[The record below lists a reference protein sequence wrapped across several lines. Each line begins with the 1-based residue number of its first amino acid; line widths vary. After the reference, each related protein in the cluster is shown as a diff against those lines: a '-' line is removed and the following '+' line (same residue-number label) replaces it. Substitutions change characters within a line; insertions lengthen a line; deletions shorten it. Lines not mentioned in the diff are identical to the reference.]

1 MSKPT
6 PADLAAVRKILYDP
20 KRHQQLAD
28 DASSISVLMNL
39 EDQSPNRVLTWWIP
53 ATGKLSEG
61 VLEAA
66 ARCRSI
72 AAAYEQMKQEM
83 QHVAIPAQDKA
94 SIQEALGYVAG
105 CWQAR
110 ADAWGD
116 ERPPSDPAALA
127 KAINVHLGNAL
138 AAAHDVEVYFK
149 QEGA

>member
-6 PADLAAVRKILYDP
+6 PDELAAVRKILYDP

-39 EDQSPNRVLTWWIP
+39 EDQSPNRVVEWWIP
-53 ATGKLSEG
+53 ATGKLSKG
-61 VLEAA
+61 VREAA

-72 AAAYEQMKQEM
+72 AAAYGQMRDEVQG
-83 QHVAIPAQDKA
+83 VAIPAPDKA
-94 SIQEALGYVAG
+94 KIQEALGYVAG

-116 ERPPSDPAALA
+116 ESPPGDPAALA
-127 KAINVHLGNAL
+127 RAINAHLENAL
-138 AAAHDVEVYFK
+138 AAAHDVAIYFEP
-149 QEGA
+149 EGA